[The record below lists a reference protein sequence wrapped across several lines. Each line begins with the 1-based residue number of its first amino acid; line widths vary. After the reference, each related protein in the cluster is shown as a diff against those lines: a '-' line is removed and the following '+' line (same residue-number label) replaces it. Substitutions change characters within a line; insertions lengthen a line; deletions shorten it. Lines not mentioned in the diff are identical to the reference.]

1 MCAIPQRARSAWGAG
16 RLGRCIGSGAGVA
29 LSRLAV
35 GDLATESFAESG
47 VVCAGRVEAGPT
59 PQTR

>member
-1 MCAIPQRARSAWGAG
+1 MCAVPQRARSAWGAG
-16 RLGRCIGSGAGVA
+16 RLGRCIASGAGVA

-47 VVCAGRVEAGPT
+47 VVCAGRV
-59 PQTR
+59 

>member
-1 MCAIPQRARSAWGAG
+1 MCAVPRRARSACGAG
-16 RLGRCIGSGAGVA
+16 RLGGCTASGAGVA

-47 VVCAGRVEAGPT
+47 VVRAGRVEASPT